1 MSLKGLTENNRFL
14 LKQKSASDL
23 LDFKNFHLLGVENDV
38 AINDLLN
45 NLFFVLSQKV
55 LVAQT
60 RLNVLLEN
68 INKLLLIKTT
78 LQQLMFI

>member
-1 MSLKGLTENNRFL
+1 MLKR
-14 LKQKSASDL
+14 KSASDL
-23 LDFKNFHLLGVENDV
+23 AHFKNFRLFGVEND
-38 AINDLLN
+38 ITTNDLLN

-55 LVAQT
+55 IIAQT
-60 RLNVLLEN
+60 RINVLLGD